1 MENNWLYH
9 RHCWPKRGCRL
20 LAATLAMLCVT
31 LLAWGIPSLA
41 APRLVVVPDGP
52 GVLERVHSLAPDAFR
67 RQIGSTSVIQVG
79 AFRQQDS
86 IDLMLGSLALLGL
99 QGQVWSPEAPGVG
112 SGGGVPRG
120 GIPFHWPYPVAPEVS
135 LEPVSGPGG
144 RVERLHRE
152 AAQAFR
158 QMQQQA
164 QASSI
169 SLVPISGFRDLSV
182 QTALFRR
189 QIQRQ
194 GSEQAAM
201 RLSAPPG
208 YSEHHTGYALDIGD
222 GRHPQTHVQYSFAQT
237 PAYAWLAQYAPQFGF
252 ELSFP
257 QGNAQG
263 VNYEPWH
270 WRYVGSPQAA
280 SLFAQARLASRL

>member
-1 MENNWLYH
+1 
-9 RHCWPKRGCRL
+9 
-20 LAATLAMLCVT
+20 LA
-31 LLAWGIPSLA
+31 
-41 APRLVVVPDGP
+41 
-52 GVLERVHSLAPDAFR
+52 H
-67 RQIGSTSVIQVG
+67 
-79 AFRQQDS
+79 
-86 IDLMLGSLALLGL
+86 
-99 QGQVWSPEAPGVG
+99 
-112 SGGGVPRG
+112 
-120 GIPFHWPYPVAPEVS
+120 
-135 LEPVSGPGG
+135 LEPDSGPGG

-164 QASSI
+164 QASSV
-169 SLVPISGFRDLSV
+169 SLVPISGFRDLTV

-257 QGNAQG
+257 QGNPQG

-270 WRYVGSPQAA
+270 WRYVGSSQASA
-280 SLFAQARLASRL
+280 LFAQARLTSSLPNLPARVGP

>member
-1 MENNWLYH
+1 M
-9 RHCWPKRGCRL
+9 
-20 LAATLAMLCVT
+20 AT
-31 LLAWGIPSLA
+31 
-41 APRLVVVPDGP
+41 PRLVVVPDAP

-67 RQIGSTSVIQVG
+67 RQVGSTLVIQVG

-99 QGQVWSPEAPGVG
+99 EGQVWSTDSVPLSRTEPVP
-112 SGGGVPRG
+112 SGGGVSAGTTGR
-120 GIPFHWPYPVAPEVS
+120 IPFHWPYPVAS
-135 LEPVSGPGG
+135 QAHLESVSGPGG

-164 QASSI
+164 QASGV

-208 YSEHHTGYALDIGD
+208 YSEHHTGYAIDIGD

-237 PAYAWLAQYAPQFGF
+237 PAYAWLTQYAPHFGF

-257 QGNAQG
+257 QGNPQG
-263 VNYEPWH
+263 VSYEPWH
-270 WRYVGSPQAA
+270 WRYVGSPQASA
-280 SLFAQARLASRL
+280 LFAQARTPSR